1 MLKIFLSIVLLTS
14 AIISYFSELG
24 VVFDQFM
31 LTNII
36 DNIKEQN
43 TREALELLSIS
54 LIIHIGIFA
63 FIPILLLWLVKIKRQ
78 TFFIESRNRI
88 LTTIGVIVV
97 CTIVIWSNMKYLT
110 KRLSSILFF
119 NVINNISQHKLIK
132 HHTKL

>member
-1 MLKIFLSIVLLTS
+1 MIQISVNRLLLLVCGFIIFFDNFVFWGKSFQRIDYFGIPGFGFFLSFFALFFVLLYLILLLFSNKYMLKIFLSIVLLTS

-43 TREALELLSIS
+43 AREALELLSIS

-63 FIPILLLWLVKIKRQ
+63 FLPILLF
-78 TFFIESRNRI
+78 T
-88 LTTIGVIVV
+88 
-97 CTIVIWSNMKYLT
+97 
-110 KRLSSILFF
+110 
-119 NVINNISQHKLIK
+119 
-132 HHTKL
+132 